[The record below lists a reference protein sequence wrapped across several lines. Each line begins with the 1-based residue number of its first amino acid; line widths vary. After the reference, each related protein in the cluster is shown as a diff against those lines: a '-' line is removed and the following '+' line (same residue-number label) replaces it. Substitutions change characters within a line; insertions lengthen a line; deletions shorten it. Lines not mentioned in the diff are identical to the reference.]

1 MTRLA
6 HGPPYAYPERM
17 THDPLAETP
26 LGWLALAATREG
38 VTFVALADSADDA
51 SAALAAAGQARE
63 PVASRA
69 ALDAV
74 ADALAAGRP
83 VPDLACAVA
92 GTDFQW
98 TVWRALRA
106 IPPGETRSYAELAEA
121 IGRPGAHRAVARA
134 CAGNPVAL
142 IVPCH
147 RAVRRGG
154 GLGGYRWG
162 LPRKRALLAREG
174 ALTGAA

>member
-1 MTRLA
+1 V
-6 HGPPYAYPERM
+6 HDPPYAYPERM
-17 THDPLAETP
+17 THDPVAETP
-26 LGWLALAATREG
+26 PGWLALAATREG

-51 SAALAAAGQARE
+51 RADLAAAGPARE

-83 VPDLACAVA
+83 VPDLACAAA
-92 GTDFQW
+92 GTEFQW

-106 IPPGETRSYAELAEA
+106 IPPGETRSYAELADA
-121 IGRPGAHRAVARA
+121 IGRPGAHRAVAGA
-134 CAGNPVAL
+134 CAANPVAL

-147 RAVRRGG
+147 RAVRRDG